1 MEAEV
6 TLYRL
11 KISLETIAILL
22 LMLFG
27 SGLVLGLMLRTIE
40 GTEQLKHDR
49 MSLEDTLKR
58 MDPK

>member
-1 MEAEV
+1 MKDK
-6 TLYRL
+6 TLYRIA
-11 KISLETIAILL
+11 ISLEMVGILL
-22 LMLFG
+22 LMLFF
-27 SGLVLGLMLRTIE
+27 SGLVLGLVLRTIE